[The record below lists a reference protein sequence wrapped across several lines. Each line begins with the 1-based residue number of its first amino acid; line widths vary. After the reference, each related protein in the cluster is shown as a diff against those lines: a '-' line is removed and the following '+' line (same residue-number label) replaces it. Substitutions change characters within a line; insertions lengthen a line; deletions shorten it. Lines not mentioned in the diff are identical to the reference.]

1 MTLFWLLALGLVV
14 IALTFVWWP
23 FMGGG
28 ARRAR
33 ISQDSLNV
41 QAYKAELAELKTDH
55 EAGEI
60 DAVTYE
66 SLCQELELNMLA
78 DVPEHQGQSDT
89 AGQAQSKPVAS
100 LRTPLILS
108 VLLVGTCLALYLGF
122 GRSQMLAQMDREQQV
137 MQQMQSMV
145 PLQQIDF
152 LERELKRY
160 PESSDLWYALSQS
173 RLELKQFAGAVSAY
187 QKLLELEG
195 DHPQLMAEYAQTLY
209 LLSGNRVT
217 AEVRNL
223 IVRVVAMEDT
233 NVTALGL
240 FGVEAFDS
248 GRYLDAIRYWERAL
262 EYAEPQRQAGLRADL
277 ANARDRVSEQ
287 SGEAVIPAGPVL
299 NVTVELGE
307 KFAATVQPDQTVFVF
322 ARALAGPPMPL
333 AVARM
338 KVADLPAQV
347 TLDDSMAMSSVAKL
361 SSFQEVE
368 VVARVSPSGRPVAQ
382 PGDLEGK
389 SSPVSVHN
397 NKTTI
402 KIRIDY
408 IVE

>member
-14 IALTFVWWP
+14 IALIFVWWP
-23 FMGGG
+23 FMG
-28 ARRAR
+28 ARAHRAR
-33 ISQDSLNV
+33 ISQDSLNI
-41 QAYKAELAELKTDH
+41 QAYKAELAELRTDH

-60 DAVTYE
+60 DATTYE

-78 DVPEHQGQSDT
+78 DVPEYQGQSDVVAQT
-89 AGQAQSKPVAS
+89 QSKPPN
-100 LRTPLILS
+100 LLLTPLILS
-108 VLLVGTCLALYLGF
+108 ALLAGVCLALYLGL
-122 GRSQMLAQMDREQQV
+122 GSSQMLAQMDREQQV
-137 MQQMQSMV
+137 TQQMQSMV
-145 PLQQIDF
+145 PLQRIDL
-152 LERELKRY
+152 LERELKQY
-160 PESSDLWYALSQS
+160 PESSDLWYALSQA

-209 LLSGNRVT
+209 LLSGGRVT
-217 AEVRNL
+217 AEVRDL
-223 IVRVVAMEDT
+223 LVRVVAMEDT
-233 NVTALGL
+233 NVIALGL

-262 EYAEPQRQAGLRADL
+262 QYAEPQRQAGLRADL
-277 ANARDRVSEQ
+277 ANARNRLSEQ
-287 SGEAVIPAGPVL
+287 SGEEVIPAGPML

-307 KFAATVQPDQTVFVF
+307 NFAARVQPDQTVFVF

-333 AVARM
+333 AVARL

-368 VVARVSPSGRPVAQ
+368 IVARVSPSGRPVAQ

-389 SSPVSVHN
+389 LSPVSVHN